1 MKVVEENNI
10 IKKERINIERL
21 IEERIKSNTK
31 LFNKEDIG
39 PIVQNIDLV
48 SKIYVLG
55 LLDK

>member
-39 PIVQNIDLV
+39 RIVQNIDLD

>member
-21 IEERIKSNTK
+21 IEERIKSSTK

-39 PIVQNIDLV
+39 RIVQNIDLV

>member
-1 MKVVEENNI
+1 MNVVKN
-10 IKKERINIERL
+10 ERINVERL

-39 PIVQNIDLV
+39 SIIQNIDLV

-55 LLDK
+55 LLDSYNF

>member
-1 MKVVEENNI
+1 MEIKDVVKN
-10 IKKERINIERL
+10 ERMNVEKL

-31 LFNKEDIG
+31 IFNKEDIG
-39 PIVQNIDLV
+39 RIVQNIDLV

>member
-39 PIVQNIDLV
+39 RIVQNIDLV
-48 SKIYVLG
+48 SKINVLG

>member
-1 MKVVEENNI
+1 MKVVEENDI

-39 PIVQNIDLV
+39 RIVQNIDLV

>member
-39 PIVQNIDLV
+39 RIVQNIDLV

>member
-1 MKVVEENNI
+1 MNVVKN
-10 IKKERINIERL
+10 ERINVERL

-39 PIVQNIDLV
+39 RIIQNIDLV

-55 LLDK
+55 LLDSYNFWI

>member
-10 IKKERINIERL
+10 IKK
-21 IEERIKSNTK
+21 ERIKSNTK

-39 PIVQNIDLV
+39 RIVQNIDLV

>member
-1 MKVVEENNI
+1 MEIKDVVKN
-10 IKKERINIERL
+10 ERMNVEKL

-31 LFNKEDIG
+31 IFNKEDIG
-39 PIVQNIDLV
+39 HIVQNIDLV

>member
-1 MKVVEENNI
+1 MNVVKN
-10 IKKERINIERL
+10 ERINVERL

-39 PIVQNIDLV
+39 SIIQNMDLV

-55 LLDK
+55 LLDSYNFWI

>member
-10 IKKERINIERL
+10 IKKERTNIERL

-39 PIVQNIDLV
+39 RIVQNIDLV